1 MRCAWVV
8 VVLGLVPAPSFAGI
22 EINSKRGEQ
31 VFLTQGCPTCHTVR
45 GGEQKAAPNIVRR
58 LDRNYTA
65 AAMASE
71 FWNHAPQM
79 WEAAKKNPSLKPE
92 LSESDVAD
100 LFGFLYAVRFF
111 ENLGDAGRG
120 KRVFTQNCVKCHA
133 LVGDG
138 VPGNPVA
145 EWASL
150 VDPVDLLRRTWL
162 HADDIV
168 RALDSRRE
176 KWSRLDSQEMTD
188 LLVYL
193 QNLPATRSRELH
205 FELPTGEKGAELISA
220 KGCVDCHKGSLALE
234 KRLGKLTLTEVATA
248 MWNHAPK
255 ITSRMPRMTVEEMR
269 EIISYAWSQQFFSP
283 LGDERR
289 GRRVFQ
295 AKCSSC
301 HEGSGTARRIRPRS
315 TPYSALTMVSAV
327 WRHDWR
333 MIELAAQK
341 GQSWPTLTAS
351 QMADLAAYLG
361 SLR

>member
-295 AKCSSC
+295 ATCSSC
-301 HEGSGTARRIRPRS
+301 HEGSVTARRIRPRS